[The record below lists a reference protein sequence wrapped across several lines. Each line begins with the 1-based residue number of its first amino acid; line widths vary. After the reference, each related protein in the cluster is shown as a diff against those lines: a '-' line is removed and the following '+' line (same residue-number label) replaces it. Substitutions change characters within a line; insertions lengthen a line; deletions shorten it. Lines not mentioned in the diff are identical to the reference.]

1 MDRII
6 APQDLITS
14 AFEQFFEP
22 EGLLFKAAREEPN
35 LALAFSFTLSMENF
49 GYEKDG
55 NTCHDQW
62 RRRYDRK
69 LHFIVT
75 SRHRVYTATI
85 ADDRGSDDH
94 TVWFAKPWEVPVHL
108 WTNTSNHS
116 SCWRSDGLRMVHG
129 EVRAAYEHC
138 FEWMPEAHKRS
149 FSAACSNIHTTW
161 GSGICN
167 GPLFSVVRVT
177 RMEHED
183 PVVRQRHYHDRL
195 ATVTEVKL
203 KMEVL

>member
-1 MDRII
+1 MDYLI
-6 APQDLITS
+6 APQALITS

-22 EGLLFKAAREEPN
+22 EGLLFKAAREEPG
-35 LALAFSFTLSMENF
+35 LALAFALTLSMENF

-55 NTCHDQW
+55 NTLHEEW

-75 SRHRVYTATI
+75 SRHRVYIATI

-94 TVWFAKPWEVPVHL
+94 TLWFAKPWEVPAHL

-116 SCWRSDGLRMVHG
+116 SCWRSDGLSIIHTVVY
-129 EVRAAYEHC
+129 EAYKHC
-138 FEWMPEAHKRS
+138 FAWMPEEHNR
-149 FSAACSNIHTTW
+149 CSPRCRAYVHTTW

-167 GPLFSVVRVT
+167 GPLFTVVRVT
-177 RMEHED
+177 RTEHED
-183 PVVRQRHYHDRL
+183 PKVRQQHYHDRL
-195 ATVTEVKL
+195 AKVEEVKL